1 MCVQVAVSGDSSLG
15 EPGAK
20 KPRTSNGTSNGDVES
35 SPKPAA
41 KPKTS
46 KDYYF
51 DSYSHFGM
59 QSQCQFNNQCTWFG
73 GL

>member
-20 KPRTSNGTSNGDVES
+20 KPRTNGVLES

-41 KPKTS
+41 KPRTS

-59 QSQCQFNNQCTWFG
+59 QSQCQFNNQSHGSVVFKC
-73 GL
+73 